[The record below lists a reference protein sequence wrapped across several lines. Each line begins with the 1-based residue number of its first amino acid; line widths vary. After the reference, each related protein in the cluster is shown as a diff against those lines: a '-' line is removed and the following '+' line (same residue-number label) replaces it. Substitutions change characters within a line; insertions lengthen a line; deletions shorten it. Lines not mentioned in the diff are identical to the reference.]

1 MNKKGNKG
9 QNLDQSVK
17 VTGETKIKNC
27 KKI

>member
-1 MNKKGNKG
+1 MNKKGKKD

-17 VTGETKIKNC
+17 VIGEIKIKNC